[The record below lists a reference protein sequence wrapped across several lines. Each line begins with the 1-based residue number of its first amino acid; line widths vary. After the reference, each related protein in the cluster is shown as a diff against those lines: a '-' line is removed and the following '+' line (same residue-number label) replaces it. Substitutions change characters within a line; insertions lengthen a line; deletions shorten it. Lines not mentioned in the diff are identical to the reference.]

1 MALLVLVFGPME
13 TDYKPADWREGRRL
27 RAWALHQQGWK
38 QNAIAQALGV
48 TPGAVS
54 QWIAR
59 GKDGGRAALRNR
71 KSPGAP
77 RRLTTEQ
84 RTLLPSLLARG
95 AQAFGFRGDIWTRAR
110 IAALIKREFGIS
122 YHRDHIGRL
131 LSEIGWSLQKPVERA
146 TQRDEAAI
154 ARWRDERWPVLKKKP
169 LMNNER

>member
-1 MALLVLVFGPME
+1 MTGMKSTTQPS
-13 TDYKPADWREGRRL
+13 DWREGRRL

-38 QNAIAQALGV
+38 QRAIAEALGV
-48 TPGAVS
+48 TQGAVS

-59 GKDGGRAALRNR
+59 GKAGGVEALHNR

-77 RRLTTEQ
+77 RRLTSEQ
-84 RTLLPSLLARG
+84 REQLPRLLERG

-110 IAALIKREFGIS
+110 IAAVIKRAFGVS

-131 LSEIGWSLQKPVERA
+131 LSDVGWSVQKPVERA

-154 ARWRDERWPVLKKKP
+154 ARWRDERWPALKKRQS
-169 LMNNER
+169 MNSER